1 MVLRIWLS
9 FPASRM
15 HLPSDAAQ
23 LCGCKNEGEV
33 AVPATL
39 RGILSWLLAAL
50 LRLRN
55 AKTRVDERSTRDFA
69 FYLAGSRAGLCRCLN
84 RGWLLWLRWFPALVA
99 LCGAA
104 LCPSF
109 SLYLSLSLS
118 FSLSLSL
125 SLPLSLQQCMNHV
138 SRLPIYL
145 YI

>member
-1 MVLRIWLS
+1 
-9 FPASRM
+9 M

-33 AVPATL
+33 AAVPATL
-39 RGILSWLLAAL
+39 RGVLSWLLAAAL

-55 AKTRVDERSTRDFA
+55 AKTRVDERTTRDFA

-84 RGWLLWLRWFPALVA
+84 RGWLLRLRWFPALLA

-109 SLYLSLSLS
+109 SLSLFFSFSSLS
-118 FSLSLSL
+118 
-125 SLPLSLQQCMNHV
+125 LSLQQCMNHV
-138 SRLPIYL
+138 SPLPIYI
-145 YI
+145 YILVD